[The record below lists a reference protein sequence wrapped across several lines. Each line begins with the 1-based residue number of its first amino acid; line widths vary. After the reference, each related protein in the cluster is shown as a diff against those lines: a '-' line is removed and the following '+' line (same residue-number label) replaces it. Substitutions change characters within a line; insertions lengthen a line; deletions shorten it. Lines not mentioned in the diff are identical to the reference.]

1 MNTDSNLAY
10 FYHPLHC
17 IHTRCWG
24 LQWFNEK
31 GNKYNSCWSRAS
43 SFKSKPSLNVSN
55 INFFLL
61 NLKSIQIWVNLR
73 WEFFKF
79 NLIKKHISTLITR
92 ASGIKL
98 NMFYHSKIS
107 QTRLKNKDFKTF
119 IILFYENYWLQRKT
133 KQIECNIHHR
143 IAITELDQHHW
154 WEE

>member
-61 NLKSIQIWVNLR
+61 NLKSIQISVNLR
-73 WEFFKF
+73 CEFFKF
-79 NLIKKHISTLITR
+79 NLIKKYISTLITR

-98 NMFYHSKIS
+98 DMFYHSKIS
-107 QTRLKNKDFKTF
+107 QARLKNKDFKTF
-119 IILFYENYWLQRKT
+119 VILFYENYWIQSQK
-133 KQIECNIHHR
+133 KIEYNIRHR